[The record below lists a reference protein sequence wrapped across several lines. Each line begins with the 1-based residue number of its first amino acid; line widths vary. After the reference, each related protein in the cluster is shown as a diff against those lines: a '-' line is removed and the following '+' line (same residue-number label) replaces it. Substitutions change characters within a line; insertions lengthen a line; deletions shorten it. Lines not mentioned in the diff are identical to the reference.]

1 MIVVTGA
8 AGFIGANIVAAL
20 NARGRDDVVAV
31 DLFDAGRNPQHLPN
45 DPSLLDAMR
54 LQRRV
59 DRDDLAAFL
68 DDAGPAVRAV
78 IHMGACS
85 DTTQT
90 DEAFMAA
97 NNVEYT
103 RMLWDGCARAGR
115 PFVYASSAA
124 TYGDGSAGY
133 DDRVDPSIYRPLN
146 LYGWSKHRFDLWALG
161 QSAAPPRWAGL
172 KYFNVYG
179 PREAHKGRMASVA
192 LHAFRQVRATGR
204 MRLFQSHR
212 QAVADGEQK
221 RDFIYVGDAA
231 AATLHFLDTP
241 ASAGA
246 PNGLYNV
253 GTGRARSFADL
264 ARAVF
269 AALDAPPDIVY
280 FPMPEDLRAQYQYF
294 TQADTRKLRAA
305 GFARPMLS
313 LEAGVRQY
321 VEFLLAGEGTGG

>member
-8 AGFIGANIVAAL
+8 AGFIGANILAAL
-20 NARGRDDVVAV
+20 NARGRDDVLAV
-31 DLFDAGRNPQHLPN
+31 DCFHAGRNPQRLPN
-45 DPSLLDAMR
+45 DPSLLDELR
-54 LQRRV
+54 LERRV
-59 DRDDLAAFL
+59 DRDDLPAFL
-68 DDAGPAVRAV
+68 DGAGPAVEGV
-78 IHMGACS
+78 VHMGACS

-103 RMLWDGCARAGR
+103 RMLWDWCARTGC
-115 PFVYASSAA
+115 PFIYASSAA

-133 DDRVDPSIYRPLN
+133 DDRADPSIHRPLN

-161 QSAAPPRWAGL
+161 QSVAPPRWVGL

-179 PREAHKGRMASVA
+179 PREAHKGRMASMV

-204 MRLFQSHR
+204 VRLFQSHR
-212 QAVADGEQK
+212 QGIADGEQK
-221 RDFIYVGDAA
+221 RDFIHVGDAV
-231 AATLHFLDTP
+231 AATLHFLHAP
-241 ASAGA
+241 AAPHA

-269 AALDAPPDIVY
+269 AALDLPPDIVY
-280 FPMPEDLRAQYQYF
+280 IPMPADLRDQYQYF

-321 VEFLLAGEGTGG
+321 VQWLLACEGSGG